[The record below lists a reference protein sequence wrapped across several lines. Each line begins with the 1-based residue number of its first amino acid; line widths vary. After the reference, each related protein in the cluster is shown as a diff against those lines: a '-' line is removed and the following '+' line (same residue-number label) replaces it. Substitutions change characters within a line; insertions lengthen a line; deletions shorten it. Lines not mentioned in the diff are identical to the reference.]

1 MSTPAASETDTDTY
15 DRSVWRT
22 KGSPLVPVARTGPLS
37 GETVAVKDLFAV
49 AGEPIGAG
57 NPAFLAQ
64 ARSEPANAP
73 AVQALL
79 DAGAEITGISQTD
92 EFALSLA
99 GTNGHYGTPPNPA
112 APGRIPGGSS
122 NGSAA
127 AVALGEVSIGLGT
140 DTGGSIRVPAAYQ
153 GLWGI
158 RPTHGLVPIAGV
170 HPLAQSFDTVG
181 WLTRTPEL
189 LAEVAEVLV
198 PRPKKIVPSAPS
210 ALGGMGTTG
219 SIPTV
224 PKGPLAWEADKQL
237 DRLRIAPSL
246 AELADSE
253 LAEALGGLVARL
265 EQLNGETAEKLL
277 GPEPQILEYWLDEA
291 FQKVQVF
298 EAWANNGD
306 WISRH
311 WEAMT
316 PEVAARYAKA
326 AEVTAEQAAAG
337 RELLGTA
344 RETIR
349 SWVADGV
356 LALPSA
362 ASAAP
367 TVEEAEAGSE
377 RSTQVRRRNLLL
389 TCVAGLSGLPAVNV
403 PITTAAGLPGGV
415 SLIGPAGSD
424 KALIRYAARLAG
436 EQ

>member
-1 MSTPAASETDTDTY
+1 MTTPADPETY
-15 DRSVWRT
+15 DRSVWRS
-22 KGSPLVPVARTGPLS
+22 KGAPLIPAAGAGSLS
-37 GETVAVKDLFAV
+37 GETVAVKDLFALV
-49 AGEPIGAG
+49 GEPIGAG
-57 NPAFLAQ
+57 NPTFLAQ
-64 ARSEPANAP
+64 GRPEPESAP

-79 DAGAEITGISQTD
+79 AAGAEITGVSQTD

-127 AVALGEVSIGLGT
+127 AVALGEVSVGLGT

-181 WLTRTPEL
+181 WLTRTPQL
-189 LAEVAEVLV
+189 LAAVAEVLV

-224 PKGPLAWEADKQL
+224 PKGPMVWEAERPL
-237 DRLRIAPSL
+237 GRLRTAPSL

-253 LAEALGGLVARL
+253 VTEAVQGPVARL

-277 GPEPQILEYWLDEA
+277 GPDPQTLEHWLDEA
-291 FQKVQVF
+291 FQPVQVF
-298 EAWANNGD
+298 EAWANNGV
-306 WISRH
+306 WISQH
-311 WEAMT
+311 WASMT
-316 PEVAARYAKA
+316 PEVAARYALA

-337 RELLGTA
+337 RQLLGAA
-344 RETIR
+344 REAIR
-349 SWVADGV
+349 AWVADGV

-362 ASAAP
+362 ASVAP
-367 TVEEAEAGSE
+367 TVEDAQTGSE
-377 RSTQVRRRNLLL
+377 AAARVRRRNLLL
-389 TCVAGLSGLPAVNV
+389 NCVAGISGLPAVNV
-403 PITTAAGLPGGV
+403 PATTASGLPAGL

-424 KALIRYAARLAG
+424 RALIRYAARLVSPDASA
-436 EQ
+436 

>member
-1 MSTPAASETDTDTY
+1 MSTPASPDTY

-22 KGSPLVPVARTGPLS
+22 KGAPLIPAAGAGPLS
-37 GETVAVKDLFAV
+37 GQTVAVKDLFAV

-57 NPAFLAQ
+57 NPTFLSQ
-64 ARSEPANAP
+64 ARLQAESAP
-73 AVQALL
+73 AVQSLL
-79 DAGAEITGISQTD
+79 AAGAEITGISQTD

-122 NGSAA
+122 NGSAS

-158 RPTHGLVPIAGV
+158 RPTHGLVPVKGV

-181 WLTRTPEL
+181 WLTRTPQL
-189 LAEVAEVLV
+189 LAAVAEVLL
-198 PRPKKIVPSAPS
+198 PKPKKIVPAAPS

-224 PKGPLAWEADKQL
+224 PKGPVAWEADKRL
-237 DRLRIAPSL
+237 GRLRTAPSL
-246 AELADSE
+246 WGLADSE
-253 LAEALGGLVARL
+253 VTEAVQSLVARL

-277 GPEPQILEYWLDEA
+277 GPEPQTLEQWLDEA

-298 EAWANNGD
+298 EAWANNGT
-306 WISRH
+306 WISQH

-316 PEVAARYAKA
+316 PEVGARYAEA
-326 AEVTAEQAAAG
+326 AEVTAEEAAAG
-337 RELLGTA
+337 RQLLGAA

-349 SWVADGV
+349 AWVADGV
-356 LALPSA
+356 LALSSA
-362 ASAAP
+362 ASVAP
-367 TVEEAEAGSE
+367 AVADAQVGSE
-377 RSTQVRRRNLLL
+377 ESARVRRRNLLL
-389 TCVAGLSGLPAVNV
+389 TCVAGISGLPAVNV
-403 PITTAAGLPGGV
+403 PATTASGLPAGL

-424 KALIRYAARLAG
+424 KALIRYAAQLVN
-436 EQ
+436 

>member
-1 MSTPAASETDTDTY
+1 MSTPASTDTY

-22 KGSPLVPVARTGPLS
+22 KGAPLVPAAGTGPLT

-49 AGEPIGAG
+49 AGHPIGAG
-57 NPAFLAQ
+57 NPEFLSQ
-64 ARSEPANAP
+64 AGPQTHSAP

-79 DAGAEITGISQTD
+79 EAGAEITGISQTD

-122 NGSAA
+122 NGSAS
-127 AVALGEVSIGLGT
+127 AVTLGEVSIGLGT

-158 RPTHGLVPIAGV
+158 RPTHGLVPIKGV

-181 WLTRTPEL
+181 WLTRTPQL
-189 LAEVAEVLV
+189 LAAVAEVLV

-224 PKGPLAWEADKQL
+224 PKGPVAWEAERPL
-237 DRLRIAPSL
+237 GRLRTAPSL
-246 AELADSE
+246 FGLADPE
-253 LAEALGGLVARL
+253 VTEAVHGLVGRL
-265 EQLNGETAEKLL
+265 EQLNGDTAEKLL
-277 GPEPQILEYWLDEA
+277 GPEPELLERWLDEA
-291 FQKVQVF
+291 FQTVQVF
-298 EAWANNGD
+298 EAWANNGA

-316 PEVAARYAKA
+316 PEVGERYAKA

-337 RELLGTA
+337 RELLAAA

-356 LALPSA
+356 LVLPSA
-362 ASAAP
+362 ASVAP

-377 RSTQVRRRNLLL
+377 HSGRVRRRNLLL
-389 TCVAGLSGLPAVNV
+389 TSVAGLSGLPAVNV
-403 PITTAAGLPGGV
+403 PVTTASGLPAGM

-424 KALIRYAARLAG
+424 KALIRYAVRLAG
-436 EQ
+436 AQ